1 MSEQKGPMVAG
12 NHGHFSP
19 QAFVSWTFSKSN
31 NITWSFN
38 YKGIYFGNSHDS
50 SELYDFSK
58 SNCQE
63 HK

>member
-1 MSEQKGPMVAG
+1 MEC
-12 NHGHFSP
+12 
-19 QAFVSWTFSKSN
+19 
-31 NITWSFN
+31 N

-58 SNCQE
+58 SDFQE